1 MANKKVGID
10 IGSRSIGVYLEGRG
24 VILREPTQ
32 IALDI
37 NTKEPISYG
46 QEAIG
51 LSRRTPGSVIMT
63 SPVFEGSITDYPSM
77 GLILDSMFRAN
88 GLVKSDMVI
97 SLNSA
102 VNDAEKRAVAQ
113 MFFEAGA
120 KSLSCLDIPTACV
133 LGSGESLSDNRA
145 TISLDIGAGVTEVGL
160 VKGCVTKFSQVVKYG
175 CAKLD
180 ASIAAL
186 IKKKYNAGADEATLR
201 MIREKVGSVHPSFD
215 AGEVSF
221 SARDLVT
228 GLPVTLSI
236 SSAETAEAMEPIAK
250 YIAAFTAALCKSLP
264 DGVKEEVTERG
275 ILISGGGAL
284 TGGMDT
290 LVSEATGMPVRVSKA
305 ATDCVIRGIGT
316 VIENMNVFGVLLKE
330 I

>member
-1 MANKKVGID
+1 MANKRVGID
-10 IGSRSIGVYLEGRG
+10 IGSQSIGVYLEGKG
-24 VILREPTQ
+24 IILREPTQ

-37 NTKEPISYG
+37 NTKEAISYG
-46 QEAIG
+46 REAVG

-63 SPVFEGSITDYPSM
+63 NPVFEGSITDYESM
-77 GLILDSMFRAN
+77 GLILDSIFRTN
-88 GLVKSDMVI
+88 SLTKSEIII
-97 SLNSA
+97 SLNSSI
-102 VNDAEKRAVAQ
+102 NDAEKRAIGQ
-113 MFFEAGA
+113 IFFEAGA
-120 KSLSCLDIPTACV
+120 KALHCLDIPTACV

-180 ASIAAL
+180 ATIASL

-201 MIREKVGSVHPSFD
+201 FIRERVGSVHPSFD
-215 AGEVSF
+215 AGSVSVTV
-221 SARDLVT
+221 RDLVT
-228 GLPVTLSI
+228 GLPVKI
-236 SSAETAEAMEPIAK
+236 EVSSAETAEAMEPVAK

-264 DGVKEEVTERG
+264 DAVKAEVSERG
-275 ILISGGGAL
+275 ILLSGGGAL

-290 LVSEATGMPVRVSKA
+290 LVSEATGMPAHVSKS
-305 ATDCVIRGIGT
+305 ATDCVICGIGT

>member
-1 MANKKVGID
+1 MANKRVGID
-10 IGSRSIGVYLEGRG
+10 IGSQSIGVYLEGKG
-24 VILREPTQ
+24 VILREPSQ

-46 QEAIG
+46 REAIA

-63 SPVFEGSITDYPSM
+63 SPVFEGSVTDHESM
-77 GLILDSMFRAN
+77 GLILDSMFRNN
-88 GLVKSDMVI
+88 GLSKSDVVI
-97 SLNSA
+97 SLNSSI
-102 VNDAEKRAVAQ
+102 NDAEKRALAQ

-120 KSLSCLDIPTACV
+120 RSLSCLDIPTACV
-133 LGSGESLSDNRA
+133 IGSGETLSDDRA
-145 TISLDIGAGVTEVGL
+145 SISLDIGAGVTEVGL

-180 ASIAAL
+180 ASISSL

-201 MIREKVGSVHPSFD
+201 MIREKIGSVHPSFD
-215 AGEVSF
+215 AGSASF
-221 SARDLVT
+221 IARDLVT
-228 GLPVTLSI
+228 GLPVTLSLT
-236 SSAETAEAMEPIAK
+236 SSETAEAMAPIAK

-264 DGVKEEVTERG
+264 DGIRSEVSERG
-275 ILISGGGAL
+275 ILLSGGGAL

-290 LVSEATGMPVRVSKA
+290 LVAEATGMKVRVSGS
-305 ATDCVIRGIGT
+305 ATDCVIKGIGT
-316 VIENMNVFGVLLKE
+316 VIENMNVLGVLLKE